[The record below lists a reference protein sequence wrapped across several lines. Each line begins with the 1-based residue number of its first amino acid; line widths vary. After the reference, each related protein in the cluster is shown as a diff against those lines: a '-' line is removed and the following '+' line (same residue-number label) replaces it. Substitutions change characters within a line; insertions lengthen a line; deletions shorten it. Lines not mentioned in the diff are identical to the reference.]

1 MKQEFTHEYMQAN
14 CGCYSREHLMAQTFM
29 KSDPVLLRDILESDI
44 PLQHKFWFVC
54 HKLATKRQ
62 NQEIAIGC
70 AELVL
75 DIYEA
80 KYPENKSPREAI
92 QAAKDFIN
100 GAITME
106 TLLEKKRAAYA
117 AYADA
122 AC

>member
-44 PLQHKFWFVC
+44 PLKHKFWFVC

-70 AELVL
+70 AELYW
-75 DIYEA
+75 IYM
-80 KYPENKSPREAI
+80 KPNI
-92 QAAKDFIN
+92 QKIN
-100 GAITME
+100 LHVKLFRRLNISLMV
-106 TLLEKKRAAYA
+106 R
-117 AYADA
+117 
-122 AC
+122 